1 MFVEYPK
8 WLYHRNLA
16 PRIVNGPEEEAALG
30 PEWAQS
36 PAAFDGVPEPTP
48 PAHRA
53 TALEPAE
60 RPTARR
66 RVNRP

>member
-30 PEWAQS
+30 PEWTETPGAVTAANDAADA
-36 PAAFDGVPEPTP
+36 PAPAPE
-48 PAHRA
+48 AGAANKRRA
-53 TALEPAE
+53 K
-60 RPTARR
+60 R
-66 RVNRP
+66 